1 MKIKIASMLAALL
14 CFAASPVFAQY
25 QPPAPASVPAK
36 QTEPDE
42 SKLTT
47 HNHYTNKAGQTVHS
61 PAKSTDGKTP
71 QGATAK
77 CGDGTYSFS
86 RNHRGTCSR
95 HGGVSSWL

>member
-1 MKIKIASMLAALL
+1 MKTRIASILAALL

-25 QPPAPASVPAK
+25 QSPAPASIPAK
-36 QTEPDE
+36 QAEPDE

-47 HNHYTNKAGQTVHS
+47 HNHYTNKAGQNVHS
-61 PAKSTDGKTP
+61 PAKTVDGKVP
-71 QGATAK
+71 PGATAK

-86 RNHRGTCSR
+86 RNHRGTCSH